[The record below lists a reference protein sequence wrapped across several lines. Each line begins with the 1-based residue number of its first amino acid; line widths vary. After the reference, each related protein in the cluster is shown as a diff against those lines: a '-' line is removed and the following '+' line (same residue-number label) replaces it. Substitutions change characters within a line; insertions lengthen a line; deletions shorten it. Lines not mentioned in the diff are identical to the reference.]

1 MPEPRGPL
9 MSPGF
14 WLHHA
19 ALEWRQRLDRA
30 LRPLGLTPTQF
41 NLLGSTGWL
50 DRTRPLP
57 PTQQQVADHAGAD
70 RMMASK
76 VLRTL
81 EERGLVTREPD
92 PGDARSLRLRLTP
105 DGRRVT
111 SQAVRLALA
120 VDEEL
125 FGDGGEH
132 LREQLQAVAAHRLSG
147 LLPLLGQAPAVNDQ
161 GLAGHVVGRGTG
173 EEELCL

>member
-1 MPEPRGPL
+1 MAEPRGPL

-19 ALEWRQRLDRA
+19 ALEWRQRLERA

-41 NLLGSTGWL
+41 NLLGSIGWL
-50 DRTRPLP
+50 ERTRPSP

-81 EERGLVTREPD
+81 QQRGLVSREPD
-92 PGDARSLRLRLTP
+92 PGDARSLRLRLTGQ
-105 DGRRVT
+105 GRT
-111 SQAVRLALA
+111 LTGQAVRLAVA

-125 FGDGGEH
+125 FGESGGD
-132 LREQLQAVAAHRLSG
+132 LRRDLQAIAAPRLAG
-147 LLPLLGQAPAVNDQ
+147 LLPPDPAAPPPA
-161 GLAGHVVGRGTG
+161 RG
-173 EEELCL
+173 

>member
-1 MPEPRGPL
+1 VAEPRGPL

-19 ALEWRQRLDRA
+19 ALEWRQRLDRT

-41 NLLGSTGWL
+41 NLLGSIGWL
-50 DRTRPLP
+50 DRTRPSP

-70 RMMASK
+70 RMMTSK

-92 PGDARSLRLRLTP
+92 PGDARSLRLRLTAE
-105 DGRRVT
+105 GRKVT
-111 SQAVRLALA
+111 SQAVRLAVA

-147 LLPLLGQAPAVNDQ
+147 LLPLPGPAPS
-161 GLAGHVVGRGTG
+161 
-173 EEELCL
+173 

>member
-1 MPEPRGPL
+1 VAEPRGPL

-41 NLLGSTGWL
+41 NLLGSIGWL

-81 EERGLVTREPD
+81 EERGLIVREPD
-92 PGDARSLRLRLTP
+92 PDDARSLRLRLTGE
-105 DGRRVT
+105 GRRVT
-111 SQAVRLALA
+111 SQAVRLAVA

-147 LLPLLGQAPAVNDQ
+147 LLPLPGQAP
-161 GLAGHVVGRGTG
+161 G
-173 EEELCL
+173 

>member
-41 NLLGSTGWL
+41 NLLGSIGWL
-50 DRTRPLP
+50 DRTLPSP

-70 RMMASK
+70 RMMTSK

-81 EERGLVTREPD
+81 EERALVTRESDPD
-92 PGDARSLRLRLTP
+92 DARSLRLRLTEE
-105 DGRRVT
+105 GRRIT
-111 SQAVRLALA
+111 GRAVRLAVA
-120 VDEEL
+120 VDDEL
-125 FGDGGEH
+125 FGDRGDH
-132 LREQLQAVAAHRLSG
+132 LREQLQEIVAHRLSG
-147 LLPLLGQAPAVNDQ
+147 LLPPAGPAARHNS
-161 GLAGHVVGRGTG
+161 
-173 EEELCL
+173 

>member
-1 MPEPRGPL
+1 
-9 MSPGF
+9 
-14 WLHHA
+14 
-19 ALEWRQRLDRA
+19 
-30 LRPLGLTPTQF
+30 
-41 NLLGSTGWL
+41 
-50 DRTRPLP
+50 
-57 PTQQQVADHAGAD
+57 
-70 RMMASK
+70 MMASK

-125 FGDGGEH
+125 FGDGGED

-147 LLPLLGQAPAVNDQ
+147 LLPLPGPTE
-161 GLAGHVVGRGTG
+161 G
-173 EEELCL
+173 

>member
-30 LRPLGLTPTQF
+30 LRPHGLTPTQF
-41 NLLGSTGWL
+41 NLLASIGWL
-50 DRTRPLP
+50 NRTLPSP

-81 EERGLVTREPD
+81 EERALVTREPD
-92 PGDARSLRLRLTP
+92 PDDARSLRLHLTD
-105 DGRRVT
+105 DGRHITR
-111 SQAVRLALA
+111 QAIRLAVA
-120 VDEEL
+120 VDHEL
-125 FGDGGEH
+125 FGSHGER
-132 LREQLQAVAAHRLSG
+132 LRGQLQEIAAHRLSG
-147 LLPLLGQAPAVNDQ
+147 LLPSDNPR
-161 GLAGHVVGRGTG
+161 AGHSS
-173 EEELCL
+173 

>member
-41 NLLGSTGWL
+41 NLLASIGWL
-50 DRTRPLP
+50 DRTRPSP

-70 RMMASK
+70 RMMTSK
-76 VLRTL
+76 VLRGM
-81 EERGLVTREPD
+81 EERGLVTRVPD
-92 PGDARSLRLRLTP
+92 SGDARSLRLRLTAE
-105 DGRRVT
+105 GRTVT
-111 SQAVRLALA
+111 SKAVRLAVA
-120 VDEEL
+120 VDEQL
-125 FGDGGEH
+125 FADAGDH
-132 LREQLQAVAAHRLSG
+132 LRQQLQQVAAHRLSE
-147 LLPLLGQAPAVNDQ
+147 LLPTVEPATE
-161 GLAGHVVGRGTG
+161 RPS
-173 EEELCL
+173 

>member
-1 MPEPRGPL
+1 MPEPRWPL

-19 ALEWRQRLDRA
+19 ALEWRQQLDRA

-41 NLLGSTGWL
+41 NLLASTGWL
-50 DRTRPLP
+50 DRTRPSP
-57 PTQQQVADHAGAD
+57 PTQQQVADHAGTD

-92 PGDARSLRLRLTP
+92 PDDARSLRLRLTSE
-105 DGRRVT
+105 GRNVT
-111 SQAVRLALA
+111 SRAVRLAVA
-120 VDEEL
+120 VDQEL
-125 FGDGGEH
+125 FADRGEH
-132 LREQLQAVAAHRLSG
+132 LREQLQAVAAHRLAG
-147 LLPLLGQAPAVNDQ
+147 LLPPPDRPTQ
-161 GLAGHVVGRGTG
+161 R
-173 EEELCL
+173 

>member
-1 MPEPRGPL
+1 

-41 NLLGSTGWL
+41 NLLGSIGWL
-50 DRTRPLP
+50 DRTHPAP

-76 VLRTL
+76 VLRSL
-81 EERGLVTREPD
+81 EERGLVIREPD
-92 PGDARSLRLRLTP
+92 PGDARSLRLRLT
-105 DGRRVT
+105 DEGRTLT
-111 SQAVRLALA
+111 SRAVRLAVA

-125 FGDGGEH
+125 FGDGGDH
-132 LREQLQAVAAHRLSG
+132 VREQLRAVAAHRLSG
-147 LLPLLGQAPAVNDQ
+147 LLPPAGPAP
-161 GLAGHVVGRGTG
+161 GRPSSP
-173 EEELCL
+173 

>member
-41 NLLGSTGWL
+41 NLLASIGWL
-50 DRTRPLP
+50 DRTRPSP

-76 VLRTL
+76 VLRGL
-81 EERGLVTREPD
+81 EERALVTRESD
-92 PGDARSLRLRLTP
+92 AGDARSLRLRLT
-105 DGRRVT
+105 DEGRRIT
-111 SQAVRLALA
+111 SRAIRLAVA
-120 VDEEL
+120 VDDEVFADRGDDVREL
-125 FGDGGEH
+125 
-132 LREQLQAVAAHRLSG
+132 LQNVAAHRLSG
-147 LLPLLGQAPAVNDQ
+147 LLP
-161 GLAGHVVGRGTG
+161 
-173 EEELCL
+173 

>member
-1 MPEPRGPL
+1 MAEPRGPL

-41 NLLGSTGWL
+41 NLLASIGWL
-50 DRTRPLP
+50 DRTRPSA

-81 EERGLVTREPD
+81 QERGLVTRESD
-92 PGDARSLRLRLTP
+92 SGDARSLRLRLTGE
-105 DGRRVT
+105 GRSIT
-111 SQAVRLALA
+111 SQAVRIAVA
-120 VDEEL
+120 VDDELFADRGDQLREEL
-125 FGDGGEH
+125 
-132 LREQLQAVAAHRLSG
+132 RRVAAQRLSG
-147 LLPLLGQAPAVNDQ
+147 LLPPAEPK
-161 GLAGHVVGRGTG
+161 GTDVSTD
-173 EEELCL
+173 

>member
-1 MPEPRGPL
+1 

-19 ALEWRQRLDRA
+19 ALEWRQRLDRT

-41 NLLGSTGWL
+41 NLLGSVGWL
-50 DRTRPLP
+50 DRTRSAP

-92 PGDARSLRLRLTP
+92 PGDARSLRLRLTA
-105 DGRRVT
+105 DGSRVT

-120 VDEEL
+120 VDQEL
-125 FGDGGEH
+125 FGDGGEQ
-132 LREQLQAVAAHRLSG
+132 LREQLQAVAAHRLAG
-147 LLPLLGQAPAVNDQ
+147 LLPPTGPA
-161 GLAGHVVGRGTG
+161 AGTM
-173 EEELCL
+173 C